1 MISALLRFPKS
12 LVKPVAMRYLAG
24 ECLEDAVRVVRSLNA
39 RKAMATVDVLVSKM
53 SPPGTNRWGRSRP
66 VKMS

>member
-1 MISALLRFPKS
+1 MISALQRFPKS

-24 ECLEDAVRVVRSLNA
+24 ECLDDAVRVVRSLNA
-39 RKAMATVDVLVSKM
+39 RKAMATVDVLSKM